1 MLRGSRPARYRRL
14 DQQGQGARR
23 ARHTVTAFA
32 AVALAVGLPSL
43 ASYRIGLARGSGG
56 GVGPSAKISAGS
68 PVEKPGPGA
77 EADGGGKTTRRAF
90 VCITGQLP
98 RVELSNKVDHL
109 FRPWVEQ
116 YGVHIDVALVLA
128 GTDHVSVERRK
139 RDEGGD
145 GGSGE
150 SRSGDWGGGEGYRTL
165 GEVRAELEAL
175 GPGVVVLNA
184 DDSLSVQSSDPILNP
199 TYVRQRDESDPH
211 MSHEDTLERVRNHV
225 RQFESLAACGR
236 HLTEALSRGTGNHYD
251 VIHRIRDDSGYYRPV
266 DFDHV
271 MGLVTNRW
279 PPRGSDRVIVSSHC
293 AEHRGINDRGS
304 FVSPAAAH
312 TYFHAPLARMYGGG
326 PIAEEVTNTETF
338 LLAAY
343 GDTCKLVSTDSFHVF
358 RQWQKPDGGGVA
370 YSQSAMRCIEI
381 YYSERD
387 GVDGGDG
394 DEGPT
399 FKKRRCKDFSDGG
412 RYCIYYDQKGKT
424 YGFEE
429 VDNGEGAQIK
439 RDNTPGKNSPA
450 VATLGK
456 TSSNVGDK
464 GSQKKKQKETR
475 KKKKKVD

>member
-1 MLRGSRPARYRRL
+1 MFKQLYRRL

-23 ARHTVTAFA
+23 ARRTVTAFA

-225 RQFESLAACGR
+225 RQFES
-236 HLTEALSRGTGNHYD
+236 D
-251 VIHRIRDDSGYYRPV
+251 
-266 DFDHV
+266 
-271 MGLVTNRW
+271 
-279 PPRGSDRVIVSSHC
+279 
-293 AEHRGINDRGS
+293 AE
-304 FVSPAAAH
+304 
-312 TYFHAPLARMYGGG
+312 
-326 PIAEEVTNTETF
+326 
-338 LLAAY
+338 
-343 GDTCKLVSTDSFHVF
+343 
-358 RQWQKPDGGGVA
+358 
-370 YSQSAMRCIEI
+370 
-381 YYSERD
+381 
-387 GVDGGDG
+387 
-394 DEGPT
+394 
-399 FKKRRCKDFSDGG
+399 
-412 RYCIYYDQKGKT
+412 
-424 YGFEE
+424 
-429 VDNGEGAQIK
+429 
-439 RDNTPGKNSPA
+439 
-450 VATLGK
+450 
-456 TSSNVGDK
+456 
-464 GSQKKKQKETR
+464 
-475 KKKKKVD
+475 